1 MKKKLIVSFLI
12 IAVLTVLSSLS
23 VHVYKT
29 TAHSGKN
36 VNLNESSFSTSLQ
49 QLVLYADSKM
59 HPEHAQLIFPDK
71 LSEEKRNEVSADY
84 KNMLDSKNY
93 LSNQLYYRF
102 TNTQNNTVEDQLSK
116 LKKKKGFYLE
126 LTYDHDG
133 SLHINKPDYYDLFD
147 KQSVQSLIYLDDDM
161 PDVQIDNP
169 KDLKIEIQ
177 LPLNITD
184 GKLLSQVSD
193 YNSGARILFTILS
206 SGSAIIIL
214 FMLFIPIELLKKL
227 NPYKT
232 MKDWFFI
239 VNAAVISLALIGSG
253 GALITIIHGDL
264 TDQVPLN
271 FMLTN
276 TQFNLNITL
285 FILFMIFYLFA
296 SIIGFGL
303 KYMVCEGV
311 LDYLREHT
319 FTHLFYKYVIKKN
332 DELSEMAISEIE
344 KKNLALSCF
353 VTILFLSLLSFV
365 PYIGIPLMIVY
376 GVTLFFYLNNKLVNI
391 KQHYQQLLN
400 QTNRMIEGEFEEINE
415 NLGSFNDLRDS
426 LNKVKDGFEKAVDK
440 EVSAS
445 KMKTEL
451 ISNVSHDLKTPLTC
465 IKNYVVLLQNTKDE
479 QERKAY
485 LKDLNH
491 YTNRM
496 TQLIED
502 LFDVAK
508 VNSGEMNIK
517 KTELDIVSLLNQALI
532 ESDEILSSKKL
543 QIIKSSNV
551 DKQMVMLDGEK
562 TYRIFENLIN
572 NIGKYALDNT
582 RVYID
587 LNVDE
592 DITISFKNISQ
603 AEMNFTSE
611 EIVERFKRGD
621 KSRHQSGSGLG
632 LAIAKSFTEVQEGK
646 FDLTIDGDMFKVV
659 LHFKK

>member
-1 MKKKLIVSFLI
+1 
-12 IAVLTVLSSLS
+12 
-23 VHVYKT
+23 
-29 TAHSGKN
+29 
-36 VNLNESSFSTSLQ
+36 
-49 QLVLYADSKM
+49 
-59 HPEHAQLIFPDK
+59 
-71 LSEEKRNEVSADY
+71 
-84 KNMLDSKNY
+84 
-93 LSNQLYYRF
+93 
-102 TNTQNNTVEDQLSK
+102 
-116 LKKKKGFYLE
+116 
-126 LTYDHDG
+126 
-133 SLHINKPDYYDLFD
+133 
-147 KQSVQSLIYLDDDM
+147 
-161 PDVQIDNP
+161 
-169 KDLKIEIQ
+169 
-177 LPLNITD
+177 
-184 GKLLSQVSD
+184 
-193 YNSGARILFTILS
+193 
-206 SGSAIIIL
+206 
-214 FMLFIPIELLKKL
+214 
-227 NPYKT
+227 
-232 MKDWFFI
+232 
-239 VNAAVISLALIGSG
+239 
-253 GALITIIHGDL
+253 
-264 TDQVPLN
+264 
-271 FMLTN
+271 
-276 TQFNLNITL
+276 
-285 FILFMIFYLFA
+285 MIFYLFA

-303 KYMVCEGV
+303 KYIVSEGV
-311 LDYLREHT
+311 LNYFSEHT
-319 FTHLFYKYVIKKN
+319 FIHLFYKYVKEKN
-332 DELSEMAISEIE
+332 EQLSEMAISEIE
-344 KKNLALSCF
+344 KKNLALTCF
-353 VTILFLSLLSFV
+353 VSILFLSLLSFV
-365 PYIGIPLMIVY
+365 PYIGIPLMVVY
-376 GVTLFFYLNNKLVNI
+376 GVFLYLHLNNKLIDI
-391 KQHYQQLLN
+391 KQHYQQLID
-400 QTNRMIEGEFEEINE
+400 QTNRMIEGEFKEITE
-415 NLGSFNDLRDS
+415 DLGSFNDLRDS

-479 QERKAY
+479 QEREAY
-485 LKDLNH
+485 LKELNH

-502 LFDVAK
+502 LFDVAR

-543 QIIKSSNV
+543 QIIKNSNV

-562 TYRIFENLIN
+562 TYRVFENLIN

-592 DITISFKNISQ
+592 DITISFKNISK

>member
-1 MKKKLIVSFLI
+1 
-12 IAVLTVLSSLS
+12 
-23 VHVYKT
+23 
-29 TAHSGKN
+29 
-36 VNLNESSFSTSLQ
+36 
-49 QLVLYADSKM
+49 
-59 HPEHAQLIFPDK
+59 
-71 LSEEKRNEVSADY
+71 
-84 KNMLDSKNY
+84 
-93 LSNQLYYRF
+93 
-102 TNTQNNTVEDQLSK
+102 
-116 LKKKKGFYLE
+116 
-126 LTYDHDG
+126 
-133 SLHINKPDYYDLFD
+133 
-147 KQSVQSLIYLDDDM
+147 
-161 PDVQIDNP
+161 
-169 KDLKIEIQ
+169 
-177 LPLNITD
+177 
-184 GKLLSQVSD
+184 
-193 YNSGARILFTILS
+193 
-206 SGSAIIIL
+206 
-214 FMLFIPIELLKKL
+214 
-227 NPYKT
+227 
-232 MKDWFFI
+232 
-239 VNAAVISLALIGSG
+239 
-253 GALITIIHGDL
+253 
-264 TDQVPLN
+264 
-271 FMLTN
+271 
-276 TQFNLNITL
+276 
-285 FILFMIFYLFA
+285 MIFYLFA

-303 KYMVCEGV
+303 KYIVSEGV
-311 LDYLREHT
+311 LNYFSEHT
-319 FTHLFYKYVIKKN
+319 FIHLFYKYVKEKN
-332 DELSEMAISEIE
+332 DQLSEMAISEIE
-344 KKNLALSCF
+344 KKNLALTCF
-353 VTILFLSLLSFV
+353 VSILFLSLLSFV
-365 PYIGIPLMIVY
+365 PYIGIPLMVVY
-376 GVTLFFYLNNKLVNI
+376 GVSLYLHLNNKLIDI
-391 KQHYQQLLN
+391 KQDYQQLID
-400 QTNRMIEGEFEEINE
+400 QTNRMIEGEFKEITE
-415 NLGSFNDLRDS
+415 DLGSFNDLRDS

-479 QERKAY
+479 QEREAY
-485 LKDLNH
+485 LKELNH

-502 LFDVAK
+502 LFDVAR

-543 QIIKSSNV
+543 QIIKNSNV

-562 TYRIFENLIN
+562 TYRVFENLIN

-592 DITISFKNISQ
+592 DITISFKNISK

>member
-1 MKKKLIVSFLI
+1 
-12 IAVLTVLSSLS
+12 
-23 VHVYKT
+23 
-29 TAHSGKN
+29 
-36 VNLNESSFSTSLQ
+36 
-49 QLVLYADSKM
+49 
-59 HPEHAQLIFPDK
+59 
-71 LSEEKRNEVSADY
+71 
-84 KNMLDSKNY
+84 
-93 LSNQLYYRF
+93 
-102 TNTQNNTVEDQLSK
+102 
-116 LKKKKGFYLE
+116 
-126 LTYDHDG
+126 
-133 SLHINKPDYYDLFD
+133 
-147 KQSVQSLIYLDDDM
+147 
-161 PDVQIDNP
+161 
-169 KDLKIEIQ
+169 
-177 LPLNITD
+177 
-184 GKLLSQVSD
+184 
-193 YNSGARILFTILS
+193 
-206 SGSAIIIL
+206 
-214 FMLFIPIELLKKL
+214 
-227 NPYKT
+227 
-232 MKDWFFI
+232 
-239 VNAAVISLALIGSG
+239 
-253 GALITIIHGDL
+253 
-264 TDQVPLN
+264 
-271 FMLTN
+271 
-276 TQFNLNITL
+276 
-285 FILFMIFYLFA
+285 MIFYLFA

-303 KYMVCEGV
+303 KYIVSEGV
-311 LDYLREHT
+311 LNYFSEHT
-319 FTHLFYKYVIKKN
+319 FIHLFYKYVKEKN
-332 DELSEMAISEIE
+332 DQLSEMAISEIE
-344 KKNLALSCF
+344 KKNLALTCF
-353 VTILFLSLLSFV
+353 VSILFLSLLSFV
-365 PYIGIPLMIVY
+365 PYIGIPLMVVY
-376 GVTLFFYLNNKLVNI
+376 GVSLYLHLNNKLIDI
-391 KQHYQQLLN
+391 KQHYQQLID
-400 QTNRMIEGEFEEINE
+400 QTNRMIEGEFKEITE
-415 NLGSFNDLRDS
+415 DLGSFNDLRDS

-479 QERKAY
+479 QEREAY
-485 LKDLNH
+485 LKELNH

-502 LFDVAK
+502 LFDVAR

-543 QIIKSSNV
+543 QIIKNSNV

-562 TYRIFENLIN
+562 TYRVFENLIN

-592 DITISFKNISQ
+592 DITISFKNISK